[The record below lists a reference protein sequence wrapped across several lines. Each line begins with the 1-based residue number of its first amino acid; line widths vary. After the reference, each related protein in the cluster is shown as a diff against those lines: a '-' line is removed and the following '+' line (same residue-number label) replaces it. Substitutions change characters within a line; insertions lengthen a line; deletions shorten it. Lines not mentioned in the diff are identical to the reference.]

1 MSKMKRITETLKK
14 FFNGHYLGFIIITA
28 TILSGAA
35 YFYLD
40 YKIHGGWAFARSLS
54 GIEMLSYFIV
64 ILLCGFVIVG
74 GILSDRGR
82 LRRIKELENIKKAN
96 FIENVAMKIITEPS
110 FDKKVYMA
118 ANALRN
124 LVSFEKLYV
133 ILEKD
138 GKFSLIYPE
147 AGNTAMLHTIGIY
160 PEEIKMY
167 VGKFYKGYYILKIDL
182 YDYTGYVLLFPIS
195 PITDNEKQL
204 LEKYKKIIE
213 PLFGNARLILA
224 IKKSKNR
231 VEKLLGRYKMMHR
244 FILKSQEAGTYEE
257 VYWTI
262 VVLART
268 FFDSDFTFVLD
279 TNDPDSKNWK
289 IVAIKNVPESVVNFF
304 NDVFLEKQYI
314 SDNFIFEVVHS
325 KKPLF
330 INDLQDYSAPG
341 GFDGILKEINSY
353 LGIPFIIDDKVV
365 AVLNIWSKE
374 GFKFNSEDMIF
385 AYMLSDIVSSILVR
399 IRYLEKLD
407 EYSVTDS
414 LTGIYNKREFY
425 KRIFEEIKR
434 SSMYNK
440 KLSVVIFDLDGF
452 KEWNDTYGH
461 LEGDK
466 VLKELGNLLKE
477 RLRNTDIPFR
487 FGGDEFVIIMP
498 DTSAD
503 NAGKAMED
511 ISFRVKE
518 LILDK
523 RKKITLSIGIA
534 EYKPNETV
542 EEFIERADKAMYA
555 AKNAGKNKIKIAN

>member
-1 MSKMKRITETLKK
+1 MLRMKRITETLKK

-40 YKIHGGWAFARSLS
+40 YKIHGGWFFERSLS
-54 GIEMLSYFIV
+54 GMGVLSYFIV

-133 ILEKD
+133 ILEKE

-244 FILKSQEAGTYEE
+244 FILKLQEAGTYEE

-304 NDVFLEKQYI
+304 NNVFLEERYI
-314 SDNFIFEVVHS
+314 NDSFIFEVVHS

-341 GFDGILKEINSY
+341 GFDGILKEINSW